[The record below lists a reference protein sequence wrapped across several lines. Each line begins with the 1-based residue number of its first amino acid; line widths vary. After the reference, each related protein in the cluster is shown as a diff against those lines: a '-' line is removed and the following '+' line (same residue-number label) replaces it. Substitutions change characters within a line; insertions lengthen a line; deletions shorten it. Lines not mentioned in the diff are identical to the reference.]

1 MITNTLI
8 IIAIAVIVYLL
19 LGFSFLA
26 ERSITRPQRASI
38 FNQIKKNIYPTSLEE
53 RLAKNVI
60 TREEYE
66 WIKSD
71 RYDTPIG
78 GQEEY

>member
-1 MITNTLI
+1 MITSTLI
-8 IIAIAVIVYLL
+8 IIAIGVIVYLL

-26 ERSITRPQRASI
+26 ERSVSKPQSASI
-38 FNQIKKNIYPTSLEE
+38 FNQFKKNIYPTSLEE
-53 RLAKNVI
+53 RFEKNVI

-71 RYDTPIG
+71 QIGTPIG
-78 GQEEY
+78 RQS

>member
-8 IIAIAVIVYLL
+8 IFAIGVIVYLL
-19 LGFSFLA
+19 LGFRFLV
-26 ERSITRPQRASI
+26 ERSVSRPQRASI
-38 FNQIKKNIYPTSLEE
+38 FNQFKKNIYPTSLDE

-71 RYDTPIG
+71 RYGTPIG
-78 GQEEY
+78 G

>member
-8 IIAIAVIVYLL
+8 IIAIGVIVYLL

-26 ERSITRPQRASI
+26 DRSVSRPQRASI
-38 FNQIKKNIYPTSLEE
+38 FNQFKKNIYPTSLDE
-53 RLAKNVI
+53 RLANNVI

-71 RYDTPIG
+71 RYGTPIG
-78 GQEEY
+78 GQE

>member
-8 IIAIAVIVYLL
+8 IFAIGVIVYLL
-19 LGFSFLA
+19 LGFRFLV
-26 ERSITRPQRASI
+26 ERSVSKPQRASI
-38 FNQIKKNIYPTSLEE
+38 FNQFKKNIYPTSLDE

-71 RYDTPIG
+71 RYGTPIG
-78 GQEEY
+78 G

>member
-8 IIAIAVIVYLL
+8 IIAIGMAVYLL

-26 ERSITRPQRASI
+26 ERSVSRPQRASI
-38 FNQIKKNIYPTSLEE
+38 FNKFKKNVYPTSLDE

-71 RYDTPIG
+71 RYGTPIG
-78 GQEEY
+78 GHEQY